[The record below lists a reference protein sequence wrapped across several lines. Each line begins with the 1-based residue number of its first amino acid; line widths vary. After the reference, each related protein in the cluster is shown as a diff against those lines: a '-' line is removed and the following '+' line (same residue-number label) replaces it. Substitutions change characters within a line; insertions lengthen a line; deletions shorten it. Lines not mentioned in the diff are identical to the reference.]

1 LGDDEP
7 FGDAV
12 SGVGAR
18 VALAIVSLSAGAV
31 GWYGAGQLR
40 GNEESGTALA
50 ATAIYGCPTPS
61 GSAIGAVNAGDEVQ
75 LVGVTDDR
83 WAVIRHPANS
93 EQLAWLPLAMIE
105 TDSDAGDLPQ
115 VTCGAAAQATA
126 STVASTT
133 TSTPLVSETTT
144 SSTTTSSTTTT
155 LTTTTIAST
164 TTAPSD
170 VTPPTVTLTANRAYF
185 YVSPVGASCAG
196 QDRLEIT
203 VVLTDPTLP
212 VTIQSIQATW
222 TTPGGVVTATP
233 TPIGGNR
240 FLLQVTT
247 NGPTS
252 GELPVT
258 ISASGSDGAGNVGS
272 GQLIVALRNPP
283 SFGCS

>member
-7 FGDAV
+7 VGDAV

-18 VALAIVSLSAGAV
+18 VALAVVSLSAGAA

-40 GNEESGTALA
+40 GDEESGTALA
-50 ATAIYGCPTPS
+50 ATAIYGCPTPG
-61 GSAIGAVNAGDEVQ
+61 GSAIGAVGAGDEVQ

-93 EQLAWLPLAMIE
+93 EQLAWLALAMIE
-105 TDSDAGDLPQ
+105 TDSDASDLPQ
-115 VTCGAAAQATA
+115 VTCGAAAQAPA

-144 SSTTTSSTTTT
+144 STTTSSTS
-155 LTTTTIAST
+155 TTTTIAST
-164 TTAPSD
+164 TTTPSD
-170 VTPPTVTLTANRAYF
+170 VTPPTVTLTANRAFF
-185 YVSPVGASCAG
+185 YVSPVGASCSG

-203 VVLTDPTLP
+203 VVVTDPTLP

-222 TTPGGVVTATP
+222 TTPGGVVTVTP

-240 FLLQVTT
+240 FLLQVAT

-252 GELPVT
+252 GELPIT

-272 GQLIVALRNPP
+272 GQLIVALRHPP